1 MRISTP
7 KSRQDLH
14 IKKRYRV
21 LEIGPGNN
29 PSFRADVLA
38 DKFLG
43 DDSHRSGGLRIYP
56 HQKLVNA
63 AAEALPFA
71 DKEFDYVICNQ
82 VLEHSDDPAQF
93 LREVMRVGKAGY
105 IETPSLLGEW
115 LFPKQ
120 SHRYVVLCIGD
131 KLVLYD
137 KQRVPGN
144 YANDYGELFLNY
156 LPYQSLPYKLL
167 PFSEGELMHVRYEWK
182 DDIDF
187 LVNPTDEYYSKFFLK
202 KWDRQMSARSFR
214 RADSSPNWDVRCGPQ
229 HTSSATNCAG
239 RRDAVPSRS
248 KSTESSIRENSGS
261 VIGARVTI
269 YNSIP
274 CKNIRKFRMF
284 FLYLCVQS

>member
-1 MRISTP
+1 MKVSTP

-14 IKKRYRV
+14 IKRRDRV
-21 LEIGPGNN
+21 LEVGPGNR
-29 PSFRADVLA
+29 PSFRANVLVE
-38 DKFLG
+38 KFLG
-43 DDSHRSGGLRIYP
+43 DDTHRCGGLRIFP
-56 HQKLVNA
+56 HQQLVNA

-115 LFPKQ
+115 LFPKK
-120 SHRYVVLCIGD
+120 SHRWVVLNIGD

-137 KQRVPGN
+137 KRRVPGN

-187 LVNPTDEYYSKFFLK
+187 LINPTDEYYSKFFLK
-202 KWDRQMSARSFR
+202 KWDREMVCTLFPPRGFATELGRTLRAAAHDKLRRS
-214 RADSSPNWDVRCGPQ
+214 Q
-229 HTSSATNCAG
+229 G
-239 RRDAVPSRS
+239 RRPLSLEEYKALHPGEF
-248 KSTESSIRENSGS
+248 K
-261 VIGARVTI
+261 
-269 YNSIP
+269 
-274 CKNIRKFRMF
+274 
-284 FLYLCVQS
+284 